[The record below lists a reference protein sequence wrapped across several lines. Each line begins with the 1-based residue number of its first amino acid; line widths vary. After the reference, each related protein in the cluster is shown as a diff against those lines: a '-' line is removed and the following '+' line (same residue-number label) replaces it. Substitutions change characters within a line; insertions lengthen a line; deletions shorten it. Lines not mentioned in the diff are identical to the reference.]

1 MAEEAKQ
8 ESPAVTNDPKLEPKV
23 TAKDEF
29 QCPCGNPDCV
39 NNGGTP
45 KDEPGFFTVAIR
57 TVAYDLGRRLVRWAV
72 PGSVVID
79 TRPLLRSAALRSA
92 AERAGG
98 GTSGPKNGTYL

>member
-8 ESPAVTNDPKLEPKV
+8 ESPVTHDPKLEPKV

-29 QCPCGNPDCV
+29 QCPCGNPDCA

-57 TVAYDLGRRLVRWAV
+57 TAAYDLGRRLVRWAV

-79 TRPLLRSAALRSA
+79 TRPLFRSAALRA
-92 AERAGG
+92 AERSSG
-98 GTSGPKNGTYL
+98 GTSGPKSGTYL

>member
-8 ESPAVTNDPKLEPKV
+8 ESPAVINDPKLEPKV

-57 TVAYDLGRRLVRWAV
+57 TAAYDLGRRLVRWAV

-79 TRPLLRSAALRSA
+79 TRPLLRRA
-92 AERAGG
+92 AERANGG
-98 GTSGPKNGTYL
+98 ASGPKSGTYL